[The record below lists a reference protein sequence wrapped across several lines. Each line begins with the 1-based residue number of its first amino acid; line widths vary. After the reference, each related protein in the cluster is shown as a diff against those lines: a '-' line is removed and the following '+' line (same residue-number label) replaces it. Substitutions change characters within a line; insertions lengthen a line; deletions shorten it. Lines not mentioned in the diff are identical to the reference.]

1 MAKKLKQ
8 EKESVKMLNKNIKH
22 EEYIDV
28 LFQDVFKISLSCFH
42 DRRYIIDDCI
52 YTFIPEV
59 NKTR

>member
-28 LFQDVFKISLSCFH
+28 LF
-42 DRRYIIDDCI
+42 
-52 YTFIPEV
+52 
-59 NKTR
+59 